1 MHDGINADRA
11 FETCF
16 KQDKTLAPSFAGFV
30 VDEVHYLIQHWRLL
44 SEIQVKTG
52 LGLPSDAETLLGIG
66 WIINNK
72 PIPDIAPFKYLKKKP
87 IFEALQSLQDNPS
100 VALSVPDWLF
110 AQGSTELGPQWPS
123 ILKALQC
130 RPELVVRTNTLKTT
144 KENLA
149 KALLARN
156 IKTHKHALAPEALIF
171 QDKLNVF
178 KLPEFRQGWFEMQD
192 LASQRTGIFADPMPC
207 MRVIDGCAGNGGKT
221 LHLASLMQNKGRI
234 IALDIFPS
242 KLDTLRCR
250 ARRAGISIIET
261 RAIESSKT
269 IKRLHGTADLVLL
282 DVPCSGL
289 GVLKRNPEIK
299 WRLQPSD
306 LDNLRKTQED
316 ILNRY
321 SLMVK
326 PGGRVVYS
334 TCSVLPSEN
343 TQQIKKFL
351 LSHGNAFEL
360 ITEQFISPEEGFDG
374 FYMASLL
381 RKA

>member
-1 MHDGINADRA
+1 MHDGINADKA

-16 KQDKTLAPSFAGFV
+16 KNDRNLSPSLTGLIV
-30 VDEVHYLIQHWRLL
+30 EEVHYLIQHWRLL
-44 SEIQVKTG
+44 SEIQNKTRMG
-52 LGLPSDAETLLGIG
+52 LSADAETLLGIG

-87 IFEALQSLQDNPS
+87 VFEALLALQDNPS
-100 VALSVPDWLF
+100 VMLSIPDWLF
-110 AQGSTELGPQWPS
+110 ELGNTELGPQWPS

-144 KENLA
+144 RENLGE
-149 KALLARN
+149 ALLARD
-156 IKTHKHALAPEALIF
+156 IKTQKHALAPEALIF
-171 QDKLNVF
+171 KNKLNVF

-192 LASQRTGIFADPMPC
+192 ISSQRTGIFANPQPG

-221 LHLASLMQNKGRI
+221 LHLASLMQNKGKI
-234 IALDIFPS
+234 IAMDIFPA
-242 KLDTLRCR
+242 KLETLRCR

-269 IKRLHGTADLVLL
+269 IKRLHGTTDLALL

-306 LDNLRKTQED
+306 LENLRKTQED

-343 TQQIKKFL
+343 SQQVRKFL
-351 LSHGNAFEL
+351 QIHNDAFEL
-360 ITEQFISPEEGFDG
+360 ITEQFLSPEEGFDG